1 MQVWKTKVTG
11 GVGTTLALDN
21 EQGLYHVNSRGI
33 IYRYDIVDGTQSKF
47 SDLKVTSGI
56 LIDTN
61 NNLYFGS
68 NNIFYALDSEGNVLW
83 KSDLGSKIIGNP
95 VMDDSGLI
103 YVPTENGITALTY
116 APLRDAI
123 NVTVNDIFVGET
135 AQITINAD
143 TQIVNKFTYTISGE
157 TFTSEGGLI
166 TKSLSNLKAGNYSVE
181 VSYDGDARFNSQN
194 QVFTFEVKKHTPV
207 LTASVE
213 NITVGK
219 TLEIKI
225 DTDATGLIYTIV
237 NGNRYT
243 SENNRITIPNLK
255 ANTYTTS
262 IVYAGNDKYESI
274 TKDIKFTV
282 SKVAVLMDNALSI
295 SDDNTTFTVK
305 LAADAT
311 GSLTVSVDNV
321 KYSKDISSGSAEV
334 VIPKLSEG
342 SHNIQISY
350 SGDDKYQSSTKN
362 IVLAGE
368 KVTPAENTTEPI
380 DNATNTT
387 QPVENTTNSSD
398 TNQPISVP
406 DEAFTFPE
414 DGSEYSISLPSDAT
428 GTLTVIVDGKKYSQ
442 VLVNGKATVRIPELG
457 EGSHNISV
465 TYSGDSKYA
474 KVTKT
479 SVVVNPVN
487 STGDD
492 NSTIEN
498 NTGDN
503 NSTAGNGTV
512 QPVPDD
518 AFSIPES
525 GNDYS
530 ISLPSDA
537 TGTLTVTVDGVSYT
551 AKLVNGKA
559 TVRIPELSEGSHNI
573 TVTYSGDGKYS
584 PVTKTRVVV
593 KEHVAVI
600 KLTGSNLV
608 MLYASGKYFKVR
620 LTSDNK
626 PLANRKVKITINGKT
641 YTRTTNKNGYALLK
655 ISLPPKAYTVKAAYG
670 SLRITKKVTVKS
682 IVSANNINAKKSSKA
697 IKIKVTLKKVNRKY
711 LRYKIVIL
719 KFNKKTFKAKT
730 NKKGVVTF
738 TIKKNIYNKLKV
750 GKKYTYQVIYAKDKV
765 KKSIKFR
772 K

>member
-1 MQVWKTKVTG
+1 M
-11 GVGTTLALDN
+11 
-21 EQGLYHVNSRGI
+21 
-33 IYRYDIVDGTQSKF
+33 
-47 SDLKVTSGI
+47 
-56 LIDTN
+56 
-61 NNLYFGS
+61 YFGS

-103 YVPTENGITALTY
+103 YVPTEKSITALTY

-479 SVVVNPVN
+479 SVVVNPAN

-512 QPVPDD
+512 KVLTTSRLP
-518 AFSIPES
+518 IP
-525 GNDYS
+525 
-530 ISLPSDA
+530 
-537 TGTLTVTVDGVSYT
+537 VTVSMQ
-551 AKLVNGKA
+551 
-559 TVRIPELSEGSHNI
+559 R
-573 TVTYSGDGKYS
+573 
-584 PVTKTRVVV
+584 
-593 KEHVAVI
+593 
-600 KLTGSNLV
+600 
-608 MLYASGKYFKVR
+608 
-620 LTSDNK
+620 
-626 PLANRKVKITINGKT
+626 
-641 YTRTTNKNGYALLK
+641 LLK
-655 ISLPPKAYTVKAAYG
+655 PVL
-670 SLRITKKVTVKS
+670 L
-682 IVSANNINAKKSSKA
+682 
-697 IKIKVTLKKVNRKY
+697 L
-711 LRYKIVIL
+711 IL
-719 KFNKKTFKAKT
+719 
-730 NKKGVVTF
+730 
-738 TIKKNIYNKLKV
+738 
-750 GKKYTYQVIYAKDKV
+750 
-765 KKSIKFR
+765 
-772 K
+772 